1 MANGRKPKQDVM
13 PVDQHTMIDLDRLS
27 PEEREMVTKA
37 YVAGAG
43 AAAAI
48 QAQQELE
55 NVNVKEFYGHS
66 PTDLRREFTTLP
78 KPAHG
83 AGRRSGTRITTPGV
97 TRGNT
102 GSGARQQR

>member
-1 MANGRKPKQDVM
+1 MANGRKPKQELIPADRS
-13 PVDQHTMIDLDRLS
+13 TMLDLDRLS
-27 PEEREMVTKA
+27 PEERERVTAA

-78 KPAHG
+78 KPAQG
-83 AGRRSGTRITTPGV
+83 GGRRSGQRITTPGV
-97 TRGNT
+97 R
-102 GSGARQQR
+102 R

>member
-1 MANGRKPKQDVM
+1 MANGRKPKQEIM
-13 PVDQHTMIDLDRLS
+13 PAQPPGMIDLDRLS

-43 AAAAI
+43 AAAAM
-48 QAQQELE
+48 QAQTELGE
-55 NVNVKEFYGHS
+55 VNVKEFYGHS

-102 GSGARQQR
+102 GSRARQQR